1 MKVSRL
7 ALLILLICTS
17 GSLFSQSLED
27 IILIDEI
34 ADDITELLDEFGDLP
49 NVYVIDGDTPDAL
62 RLITEQ
68 LVNLRIQDLHIHV
81 PTKPGAI
88 VFSSIAIT
96 PESVDE
102 LPLDL
107 ADWTEVIS
115 GKVVIHSKVVF
126 TGEEGLILKQELES
140 RTGLVFVS
148 QN

>member
-17 GSLFSQSLED
+17 GSMFSQSLED

-115 GKVVIHSKVVF
+115 GKVVIHSQVVF
-126 TGEEGLILKQELES
+126 TGEEGLNLKQELES

>member
-1 MKVSRL
+1 MHSR
-7 ALLILLICTS
+7 
-17 GSLFSQSLED
+17 
-27 IILIDEI
+27 
-34 ADDITELLDEFGDLP
+34 
-49 NVYVIDGDTPDAL
+49 
-62 RLITEQ
+62 Q

-96 PESVDE
+96 PETVDE

-115 GKVVIHSKVVF
+115 GKVVIHSEVVF
-126 TGEEGLILKQELES
+126 TGEEGLNLKQELES

>member
-7 ALLILLICTS
+7 ALLIILICSS
-17 GSLFSQSLED
+17 GPLFAQSPED

-34 ADDITELLDEFGDLP
+34 ADDITELLAEFGDLP
-49 NVYVIDGDTPDAL
+49 NVYVLDGNTPDEL
-62 RLITEQ
+62 RQITDQ

-96 PESVDE
+96 SESVDE

-107 ADWTEVIS
+107 TDWTQVIS
-115 GKVVIHSKVVF
+115 GKVVIHSEVVF
-126 TGEEGLILKQELES
+126 TGEEGLLLKQQLE
-140 RTGLVFVS
+140 RKTGLVFIS
-148 QN
+148 QH